1 MIYCMQSVHWF
12 LSRPFSLAL
21 HFPCVCKC
29 IFFYSKCTQTNS
41 HFMLRTANLVLNYA
55 IHTNHTLKHF
65 LIRCIATKKQQQH
78 RSIFTFLFFCCSFH
92 FSLLPFFFFSFPVFS
107 SSFAS
112 FNTPGKHIQLCKNS
126 TITKF
131 SVLFLILS
139 LGSNWLRT
147 RGECLRC
154 LDFSAHKCTL
164 RFLMTHKY
172 CVAFQEYDSDY
183 NSFG

>member
-65 LIRCIATKKQQQH
+65 LIRCIATKRKTTAQEYFY
-78 RSIFTFLFFCCSFH
+78 I
-92 FSLLPFFFFSFPVFS
+92 SLLLLFISLFSATIFFSFPVFS